1 MARFSSLLAGT
12 LLLALAASAVGAQT
26 TAATPAAA
34 DPRLQGPDD
43 SDTGFL
49 AAYSQASADW
59 GGGIEALIEDA
70 FRACFRTYIVAGKVF
85 TLHLPFAENNE
96 RPDTAGGK
104 IPVTGGGK
112 MDPASLW
119 DLIDGMVASD
129 NFRSYVAALS
139 DGREKV
145 VLFDLSSRQW
155 STSADW
161 YSLEQMKAGAYLGQ
175 ANKPA
180 ILSRGRGVTLP
191 DIYNYLYGMGRT
203 GIDCAGFVWY
213 ELKAVAKSG
222 GLDLDRALA
231 PYVGAPNPALTSLY
245 IGSWFFDPRNRN
257 LEKVNDQVG
266 NVRPGDVFL
275 FRGEDGST
283 AHTAVVQSVDFAQ
296 GSIRYLQ
303 STDVAAQDDRG
314 VHESYITFDP
324 ARPTTSLK
332 DPSIVWHNRRS
343 APFAGESG
351 TEFFDDG
358 QRFRAYPQFGGGSVV
373 RLKLLTRL
381 LEKQVSTAVKREP
394 ATGRR

>member
-1 MARFSSLLAGT
+1 MARFSTLCAGF
-12 LLLALAASAVGAQT
+12 LLALAPVGAGAQ
-26 TAATPAAA
+26 AAVTPTPP
-34 DPRLQGPDD
+34 DTRLQGPDA
-43 SDTGFL
+43 SDTAFL
-49 AAYSQASADW
+49 SAYSQASADW
-59 GGGIEALIEDA
+59 GNGVEALIEDA
-70 FRACFRTYIVAGKVF
+70 FRACFRTYIIAGKVF

-119 DLIDGMVASD
+119 DLIDGMVGSD

-145 VLFDLSSRQW
+145 VLFDLPGRQW
-155 STSADW
+155 TTSTDW
-161 YSLEQMKAGAYLGQ
+161 YSLEQMKSGAYLGQ

-213 ELKAVAKSG
+213 VLKAVAKSG

-231 PYVGAPNPALTSLY
+231 RYVGAPSASLTSLY

-257 LEKVNDQVG
+257 LERVNDQVR
-266 NVRPGDVFL
+266 NLRPGDVFL
-275 FRGEDGST
+275 FRGSDGTT
-283 AHTAVVQSVDFAQ
+283 AHTAVVQSVDLAK

-303 STDVAAQDDRG
+303 STDVAEQDDRG
-314 VHESYITFDP
+314 VHESFITFDP
-324 ARPTTSLK
+324 GKPTASLK
-332 DPSIVWHNRRS
+332 DPSVVWHNRRS

-373 RLKLLTRL
+373 RLKILTRL
-381 LEKQVSTAVKREP
+381 LEKQVSTAAKR
-394 ATGRR
+394 